1 MKKFRLLTGVWL
13 GLFGFSCSQ
22 SAVAE
27 FETTF
32 GTGANQF
39 TMNFVP
45 IGSPSNVADTTGS
58 PNPVGSVAY
67 NYSIGKF
74 EVNEDMITKYNAGFG
89 TANGLA
95 IIKDTR
101 GTNRPAT
108 SVSWNEA
115 TRFTNWLNTSTG
127 GFAAYKF
134 TTSGVNDNIAL
145 WTPAETE
152 DYNSA
157 NPFRSLRSNYFLPN
171 FNEWYKAAYFDP
183 TTNTYFDYPTGS
195 NTAPTAVPSGTL
207 PDRAVYNGQSGPA
220 DVNNAGGLSPFGVM
234 GLGGNVW
241 EWEETEADL
250 VNNSESSIRGIRGGS
265 WFSNSSNLLSSFRGG
280 GFPGD
285 GNDAVGFRVASLS
298 LTAVPEPSSML
309 LAVSLGL
316 GGLMYRR
323 RRWRK

>member
-1 MKKFRLLTGVWL
+1 MKTFRLLVIAWL

-27 FETTF
+27 FATTF

-67 NYSIGKF
+67 DYSIGKF

-95 IIKDTR
+95 ITKDTL
-101 GTNRPAT
+101 GTNKPAT

-115 TRFTNWLNTSTG
+115 TRFTNWMNTSTG

-134 TTSGVNDNIAL
+134 TTSGVNANIAL
-145 WTPAETE
+145 WTPAETL
-152 DYNSA
+152 DYNAA
-157 NPFRSLRSNYFLPN
+157 NPFRSLRANYVLPN
-171 FNEWYKAAYFDP
+171 HDEWYKAAYFDP
-183 TTNTYFDYPTGS
+183 TTNTYYDYATGS
-195 NTAPTAVPSGTL
+195 NTAPTAVASGTS
-207 PDRAVYNGQSGPA
+207 PGTAVYNGQIGAA

-241 EWEETEADL
+241 EWQETEFDL
-250 VNNSESSIRGIRGGS
+250 VNDSTSSNRGFRGGS
-265 WFSNSSNLLSSFRGG
+265 WFSNSSNLSSSTRFSF
-280 GFPGD
+280 FPVGED
-285 GNDAVGFRVASLS
+285 ISVGFRVASLS

-309 LAVSLGL
+309 GAVLLGL

-323 RRWRK
+323 RRLRK